1 MCVNVATP
9 AVKTLVTFAIG
20 GTRQKLSM
28 IATVTNQDKT
38 RWMNIDEAFHEGK
51 LIKFLEELI
60 KDAVKK
66 IFLILV
72 KLRVYHS
79 KSVKTRLLSA
89 K

>member
-9 AVKTLVTFAIG
+9 AVKTLVTFAID

-28 IATVTNQDKT
+28 IATVTNQGKT
-38 RWMNIDEAFHEGK
+38 RWMNIDEVFHKGK

-79 KSVKTRLLSA
+79 KSVKTGLLSA